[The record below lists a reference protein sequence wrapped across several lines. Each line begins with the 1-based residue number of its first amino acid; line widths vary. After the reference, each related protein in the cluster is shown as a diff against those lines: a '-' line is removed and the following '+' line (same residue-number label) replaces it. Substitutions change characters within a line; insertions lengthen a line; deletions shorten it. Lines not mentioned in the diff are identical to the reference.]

1 MKLFWLNEDNTCKLI
16 VFVYLKPNSLLLHLI
31 YEDFKFAKFGI
42 KMLGS
47 YGLWAEKAIYSP
59 AVTMRTSFIILSP
72 FLSGKEF

>member
-31 YEDFKFAKFGI
+31 YYEDIKFAKFGI

-47 YGLWAEKAIYSP
+47 YGLWAEKAIYLP
-59 AVTMRTSFIILSP
+59 YIYIRMTSFII
-72 FLSGKEF
+72 

>member
-47 YGLWAEKAIYSP
+47 YGL
-59 AVTMRTSFIILSP
+59 
-72 FLSGKEF
+72 